1 MESVVRDGRV
11 SWKQSI
17 EAEGQQEGR
26 KGRRPGGWRGLR
38 RREEQ
43 VAVLFASMPSTL
55 YTPTRGATCVGIQ
68 VTERKIPEFRDLT
81 PEQVFLVADW

>member
-43 VAVLFASMPSTL
+43 VAVLFVSMPSTL
-55 YTPTRGATCVGIQ
+55 YTSMRAEERPVWEFKLRGGKYQIFGI
-68 VTERKIPEFRDLT
+68 
-81 PEQVFLVADW
+81 